1 MAGVAIRPRTP
12 FESSK
17 TSPVVVLVRV
27 DMVGRDKDGFGRALG
42 IKSMWAVRRQRG
54 LNEAAYSTMRDA
66 SRPRHGRG

>member
-27 DMVGRDKDGFGRALG
+27 DMVGRDKSRRLAASGVTHVTPDVRHAWPAFALP
-42 IKSMWAVRRQRG
+42 
-54 LNEAAYSTMRDA
+54 AA
-66 SRPRHGRG
+66 